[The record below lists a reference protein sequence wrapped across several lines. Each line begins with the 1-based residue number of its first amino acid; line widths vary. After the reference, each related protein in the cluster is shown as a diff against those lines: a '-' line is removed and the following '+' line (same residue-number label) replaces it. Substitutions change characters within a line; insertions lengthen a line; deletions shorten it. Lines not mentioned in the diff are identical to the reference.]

1 MRGRK
6 RDSIQLSPPGV
17 SMVMAPEAGQNFL
30 SGNKQQL
37 PFTNTQA
44 CWPHRLLVQ
53 AAPGRDRGLRSPS
66 SVTCSRDRREWRGDG
81 ETASEGQSQGTL
93 GRKDPSLLAK
103 GPPGHPC
110 GSLLPAL
117 LRACSTNKVVT

>member
-37 PFTNTQA
+37 PFTSTQA
-44 CWPHRLLVQ
+44 CWPHWLLVRAPQ
-53 AAPGRDRGLRSPS
+53 A
-66 SVTCSRDRREWRGDG
+66 
-81 ETASEGQSQGTL
+81 GTV
-93 GRKDPSLLAK
+93 G
-103 GPPGHPC
+103 
-110 GSLLPAL
+110 
-117 LRACSTNKVVT
+117 